1 MEIINIKRGV
11 QRMYLFWRDN
21 SGYEAYRQWLVN
33 NFENPDLMQFITTGC
48 AILVMVVI
56 IFIVCKWSKEE

>member
-1 MEIINIKRGV
+1 MEIINIKRGG